1 MATDYYPVIDL
12 RAETTD
18 GSQAATLF
26 ARDEQAG
33 TREKFWTVRP
43 DGELWLYKKPRPTNL
58 GEVWSEKVASE
69 IARLIGVSCAE
80 VQLTRHGDEIAT
92 LSRSFNPQE
101 WLSYHGNSVLAN
113 VISGYDRHRR
123 FGQNAH
129 SVKNIVLAI
138 VDLADKG
145 LLDIVAASDR
155 LASYAVLDAVI
166 GNTDRH
172 HENWMIMLDPEHN
185 QFQVAPSYDHA
196 SSLGRE
202 LSDCRRRQLLDQGRV
217 LNYIMGGK
225 GKRGKGGIYADS
237 SRAIPLS
244 PLRLAQL
251 ICRWRPDVARPALER
266 VRALADQEMRMA
278 IDRVPPDFMSGA
290 AKDFAYQY
298 LTTCKAELLRSAIR

>member
-1 MATDYYPVIDL
+1 MMAADYYPVIDL
-12 RAETTD
+12 RAATTD
-18 GSQAATLF
+18 GSQTATLF

-33 TREKFWTVRP
+33 TREKFWTVM
-43 DGELWLYKKPRPTNL
+43 DGELWLYKKPRSTNL

-80 VQLTRHGDEIAT
+80 VQLARQGDEIAT

-145 LLDIVAASDR
+145 LLDIAGASDR
-155 LASYAVLDAVI
+155 LASYAVLDGIV

-172 HENWMIMLDPEHN
+172 HENWMIMLDPERN

-202 LSDCRRRQLLDQGRV
+202 LSDFRRRQILDQGRMI
-217 LNYIMGGK
+217 NYITGGK
-225 GKRGKGGIYADS
+225 GKRGKGRIYADAN
-237 SRAIPLS
+237 RKVPLS

-251 ICRWRPDVARPALER
+251 VCRWFPDAARPALER
-266 VRALADQEMRMA
+266 VQALPDPEMRMA
-278 IDRVPPDFMSGA
+278 IDQVPPDFMSGV

-298 LTTCKAELLRSAIR
+298 LITSKAELLRSAIR